1 MRFLFF
7 GLLFLSIAIRKYS
20 QCLNSLMNNNFS
32 LKFLVSESLGI
43 DKLNTRDDWMEKTEN
58 LRILV
63 KRKIEEF
70 KSDGKH
76 LLVGGLEKLEKEIFN
91 IEIRIKNAN
100 LDGEFGKIIRD
111 SLVESFNNA
120 ENDFDTEVKILT
132 SSSVK
137 T

>member
-1 MRFLFF
+1 
-7 GLLFLSIAIRKYS
+7 
-20 QCLNSLMNNNFS
+20 MNNNFS

-43 DKLNTRDDWMEKTEN
+43 DKLKTKDDLMEKTEN

-91 IEIRIKNAN
+91 IEIRLKNAY
-100 LDGEFGKIIRD
+100 LDSEVGKIIWD
-111 SLVESFNNA
+111 SLVQSLKNA
-120 ENDFDTEVKILT
+120 ENDFDTEVEILT

-137 T
+137 K

>member
-43 DKLNTRDDWMEKTEN
+43 DKLKTKDDLMEKTEN

-91 IEIRIKNAN
+91 IEIRLKNAY
-100 LDGEFGKIIRD
+100 LDSEVGKIIWD
-111 SLVESFNNA
+111 SLVQSLKNA
-120 ENDFDTEVKILT
+120 ENDFDTEVEILT

-137 T
+137 K

>member
-43 DKLNTRDDWMEKTEN
+43 DKLNTRDDLMEKTEN

>member
-1 MRFLFF
+1 
-7 GLLFLSIAIRKYS
+7 
-20 QCLNSLMNNNFS
+20 MNNNFS

-43 DKLNTRDDWMEKTEN
+43 DKLNTRDDLMEKTEN

>member
-43 DKLNTRDDWMEKTEN
+43 DKLNTRDDLMEKTEN

-111 SLVESFNNA
+111 SLAESFNNA

-137 T
+137 I